1 MGKGPEPQPLAPT
14 GPLGAVW
21 FPLGTPIRAG
31 WENGTPGLAPRR
43 SPEPSAH
50 PSGRAPGLAPAVGS
64 AVTPAVSERRIP
76 VAKIWIW
83 F

>member
-14 GPLGAVW
+14 GPLGAVASPW
-21 FPLGTPIRAG
+21 GAQYVLAGGTGPPGRPQGKALSPAP
-31 WENGTPGLAPRR
+31 TP
-43 SPEPSAH
+43 
-50 PSGRAPGLAPAVGS
+50 PGLAPAVGS